1 MIVIETKNLDKVY
14 SLDSIKVSALNNVS
28 IQINQGEFV
37 GIMGPSGSGKST
49 LMNLIGCLD
58 RPSRGEVWIAGNR
71 VDNLNDNNLAFIRSK
86 QVGFVFQTFNLLP
99 RLKVVENV
107 ELPLIYQGI
116 SASLRRKKAEEVL
129 ERVGLKERMRHRPSQ
144 ISGGEQ
150 QRVAL
155 ARALVT
161 NPSFILADEPTGN
174 LDSKTGKEIIKLLQ
188 DLNDTGNTVLL
199 ITHDRFLAEHAGR
212 VIHLKDGEVVKDE
225 VLLNPIREV

>member
-14 SLDSIKVSALNNVS
+14 NLDSIKVSALNNVS
-28 IQINQGEFV
+28 IQINQGELV

-49 LMNLIGCLD
+49 LMNLLGCLD
-58 RPSRGEVWIAGNR
+58 RPTQGEVWIAGNR

-86 QVGFVFQTFNLLP
+86 QVGFVFQSYNLLP

-107 ELPLIYQGI
+107 ELPLIYQGV
-116 SASLRRKKAEEVL
+116 SAFLRRKKAEEVL
-129 ERVGLKERMRHRPSQ
+129 ERVGLKERLRHRPSQ

-188 DLNDTGNTVLL
+188 DLNDTGITVLL

-212 VIHLKDGEVVKDE
+212 VIHLKDGEVVRDE

>member
-14 SLDSIKVSALNNVS
+14 NLDSIKVSALNNVS
-28 IQINQGEFV
+28 IQINQGELV

-49 LMNLIGCLD
+49 LMNLLGCLD
-58 RPSRGEVWIAGNR
+58 RPTQGEVWIAGSR

-86 QVGFVFQTFNLLP
+86 QVGFVFQSYNLLP

-107 ELPLIYQGI
+107 ELPLIYQGV
-116 SASLRRKKAEEVL
+116 SAFLRRKKAEEVL

-188 DLNDTGNTVLL
+188 DLNDTGITVLL
-199 ITHDRFLAEHAGR
+199 ITHDRFLAEHTGR
-212 VIHLKDGEVVKDE
+212 VIHLKDGEVVRDE